1 MHLEITP
8 IDALR
13 RAAGRPLGG
22 PALHYE
28 ESAIGYPEL
37 LDRAGR
43 LAEVLAAG
51 GVTAGRQVAYL
62 GLNSP
67 TLLTT
72 YLACG
77 WLGAVFVPL
86 DHRLGAVETGEVLR
100 DCEAHTVVAEP
111 GHAPLVDPAPG
122 TRLLLIDDD
131 PAAPP
136 TGAPGPHWTPLA
148 AALAAA
154 PQPPREPAPLDA
166 DDLAVLLHTSG
177 TTGRPK
183 AVRITHGNIWWSGA
197 NVDAAMVTREE
208 DVNLVVTPLSRVG
221 GLAGFTLRSLG
232 HGGTTVVRRRFDPER
247 TLRDLVELRVNTFF
261 AAPSVFAA
269 LARLPG
275 FADADLSALRGAV
288 VAGAPVPARL
298 VLDYAA
304 RGVMLQQAW
313 GLTETASFAS
323 YLPPELTVAKAGSAG
338 RPMPFTRLRIVD
350 PDSGTDVSGPD
361 EPGEVWVSGKHVSPG
376 YWRGEAAL
384 RDGDGW
390 FRTGDLGRLD
400 ADGCLYLVD
409 RLANALVR
417 DGRTVHPAEVERALT
432 GCPGLRELAAV
443 GAPHDGRGE
452 AVALVAV
459 AEPGSAPTLDA
470 VREFGAGRLAPHA
483 LPVRLH
489 LVDAIPRTGAGTAD
503 PAALRRL
510 LAAAPRAVPR
520 RAVRDGL
527 PDLVAGAHVILEQVP
542 QEFHA
547 AAESAGFAPLVVS
560 ARTPDALAAQAGRLA
575 DALDGGVRPQDAA
588 LSVLAGRALFEHRAV
603 VAAADADAVR
613 AALRALAEGGA
624 APGLVTGVVAPGRP
638 DGGLVFVFPGQGS
651 QWAGMGRELWH
662 DEPVFAERMAQCGRA
677 LAPHVDWSLVDVVHG
692 VGGAPPVERVDVAQ
706 PLTFAVMVSLAAL
719 WEAYGVRPAAVLGH
733 SQGEIAAACVA
744 GALSLE
750 DAARTVALRSRAIA
764 DRLAGRGGMVS
775 VPLPEGRVR
784 DWIRACG
791 DGVEIG
797 AVNGPERTVVG
808 GESAA
813 LGAFHAE
820 LVGRGIDVRMVPVD
834 YASHTAQVA
843 GVERDLFRLLGEVR
857 ALTPTV
863 PWFSTVDG
871 AWVAG
876 PVDAGYWYRNL
887 REPVLL
893 DPAVRALA
901 AQGLTGFVE
910 VSAHPVMTTAIG
922 ATLADAGVAAG
933 MSVVCGTLARGEGGR
948 ERFARSLAEAF
959 VRGVPVDWTPML
971 PPGARRVDLP
981 TYPFRRL
988 RCRPAESVE

>member
-13 RAAGRPLGG
+13 RAAARPLAG

-67 TLLTT
+67 TLLTA

-77 WLGAVFVPL
+77 WLGAVFVPV
-86 DHRLGAVETGEVLR
+86 DHRLGAAETGEVLR
-100 DCEAHTVVAEP
+100 DCEVHTVVAEP
-111 GHAPLVDPAPG
+111 GHAALVGPVPG
-122 TRLLLIDDD
+122 IRLLLVDDD
-131 PAAPP
+131 PAAPV
-136 TGAPGPHWTPLA
+136 TDAPGPHWTPLA

-166 DDLAVLLHTSG
+166 DDLAVLLHTPG
-177 TTGRPK
+177 TTGPPK
-183 AVRITHGNIWWSGA
+183 AVRLTHGNLWWSGA

-208 DVNLVVTPLSRVG
+208 DVNLVVTPLSHVG
-221 GLAGFTLRSLG
+221 GLAGFTLRGLG
-232 HGGTTVVRRRFDPER
+232 HGGTTVVRRGFDPER
-247 TLRDLVELRVNTFF
+247 TLRDLVELGVNTFF
-261 AAPSVFAA
+261 ATPSVFAA

-275 FADADLSALRGAV
+275 FAAADLSALRGAV

-298 VLDYAA
+298 VRDYAA

-313 GLTETASFAS
+313 ALTETACFAA
-323 YLPPELTVAKAGSAG
+323 YLPPELAVAKAGSAG

-350 PDSGTDVSGPD
+350 PDSGADVSGPD
-361 EPGEVWVSGKHVSPG
+361 EPGEVWVSGKHLSPG
-376 YWRGEAAL
+376 YWRGEEAL

-409 RLANALVR
+409 RLAHAVVR
-417 DGRTVHPAEVERALT
+417 DGGTVHPAEVERALA
-432 GCPGLRELAAV
+432 GCPGLRELAVV
-443 GAPHDGRGE
+443 GAPHDEGGE
-452 AVALVAV
+452 AVAAVAV

-470 VREFGAGRLAPHA
+470 LREFGAARLAPHA

-489 LVDAIPRTGAGTAD
+489 LVDAIPRNSAGTAD

-510 LAAAPRAVPR
+510 LADAPPPLLRPAGVSSGSGGTNARSRAA
-520 RAVRDGL
+520 GEL
-527 PDLVAGAHVILEQVP
+527 N
-542 QEFHA
+542 
-547 AAESAGFAPLVVS
+547 GFAPLVVS
-560 ARTPDALAAQAGRLA
+560 ARTPGALASQARRLA
-575 DALDGGVRPQDAA
+575 DALDGGLRPQDAA
-588 LSVLAGRALFEHRAV
+588 LSALDGRAPFEHRAV
-603 VAAADADAVR
+603 VAAACPDAVR
-613 AALRALAEGGA
+613 TALRALATGDQ
-624 APGLVTGVVAPGRP
+624 APGLVTGAAPADRP
-638 DGGLVFVFPGQGS
+638 DGGVVFVFPGQGS

-677 LAPHVDWSLVDVVHG
+677 LAPHVGWSLVDVVHG
-692 VGGAPPVERVDVAQ
+692 VGGAPPVQRADVAQ
-706 PLTFAVMVSLAAL
+706 PVTFAVMVSLAAL

-764 DRLAGRGGMVS
+764 DRLVGRGGMVS

-791 DGVEIG
+791 DGVEVS

-843 GVERDLFRLLGEVR
+843 GVERDLFELIGDVR
-857 ALTPTV
+857 ASAPTV

-871 AWVAG
+871 AWVTG

-901 AQGLTGFVE
+901 GQGFTDFVE

-933 MSVVCGTLARGEGGR
+933 VPVVCGTLARGEGGR

-959 VRGVPVDWTPML
+959 VRGAPVDWTPML
-971 PPGARRVDLP
+971 PGIRSAEPGDR
-981 TYPFRRL
+981 
-988 RCRPAESVE
+988 AEAVLGSGDGPQP

>member
-13 RAAGRPLGG
+13 RAAARPLGG

-28 ESAIGYPEL
+28 ESAVGYPEL

-51 GVTAGRQVAYL
+51 GVTAGRRVAYL

-77 WLGAVFVPL
+77 WLGAAFVPV
-86 DHRLGAVETGEVLR
+86 DHRLGAAEIREVLR
-100 DCEAHTVVAEP
+100 DCGAHTVVAEP
-111 GHAPLVDPAPG
+111 GRAPLVGPAPG
-122 TRLLLIDDD
+122 ARLLLIDDD
-131 PAAPP
+131 PAAPL
-136 TGAPGPHWTPLA
+136 TDVPGPHWTPLA

-154 PQPPREPAPLDA
+154 TQPPREPASLDA
-166 DDLAVLLHTSG
+166 DDLAVLLHTAG

-183 AVRITHGNIWWSGA
+183 AVRITHGNLWWSGA

-208 DVNLVVTPLSRVG
+208 DVNLVVTPLSHVG
-221 GLAGFTLRSLG
+221 GLACFTLRSLG
-232 HGGTTVVRRRFDPER
+232 HGGTTVVRRRFDPQR

-261 AAPSVFAA
+261 AAPSMYAA

-275 FADADLSALRGAV
+275 FAAAELSALRCAV

-350 PDSGTDVSGPD
+350 PDSGADVSGPD

-376 YWRGEAAL
+376 YWRGEEAL
-384 RDGDGW
+384 RDDDGW

-417 DGRTVHPAEVERALT
+417 DGGTVHPAEVERALT

-443 GAPHDGRGE
+443 GAPHDERGA

-489 LVDAIPRTGAGTAD
+489 LVDAIPRNGAGTAD
-503 PAALRRL
+503 PTALRLL
-510 LAAAPRAVPR
+510 LAAAPRIVPR
-520 RAVRDGL
+520 RAARDGL
-527 PDLVAGAHVILEQVP
+527 PEQVP
-542 QEFHA
+542 QEPRVEG
-547 AAESAGFAPLVVS
+547 ESAGFAPLVVS
-560 ARTPDALAAQAGRLA
+560 ARTPGALAAQAGRLA

-588 LSVLAGRALFEHRAV
+588 LSLLAGRALFEHRAV
-603 VAAADADAVR
+603 VAAADSDAVR

-624 APGLVTGVVAPGRP
+624 APGLVAGAAPPGRR
-638 DGGLVFVFPGQGS
+638 DGGVVFVFPGQGS

-692 VGGAPPVERVDVAQ
+692 VGGAPPVERVDIAQ
-706 PLTFAVMVSLAAL
+706 PVTFAVMVSLAAL

-750 DAARTVALRSRAIA
+750 DAARTVALRSRAIG

-791 DGVEIG
+791 DGVEVG

-808 GESAA
+808 GESSA

-834 YASHTAQVA
+834 YASHTAQVV
-843 GVERDLFRLLGEVR
+843 GVERDIAELLGDVR

-901 AQGLTGFVE
+901 AQGFTGFVE

-933 MSVVCGTLARGEGGR
+933 ASVVCGTLARGEGGR

-959 VRGVPVDWTPML
+959 VRGAPVDWTPML

-981 TYPFRRL
+981 TYPFRR
-988 RCRPAESVE
+988 RQPCRPAESVE